1 MIKKYA
7 GLCVAFTLMGG
18 SMVAQSEAPGATR
31 IAKWKDDKKAPF
43 MMMFDDCCPT
53 HVTNVFPELQKRG
66 MTGTY
71 YIVKGKPE
79 RKARLDFWEKEAPG
93 DATVVFANHTVNHK
107 AFTDL
112 AQAEEEIAGCNELI
126 YQVSPGKNP
135 RLISYATPGGPKHE
149 VSEDQLR
156 EVFVRLHL
164 ILRPPFGGHG
174 GGIHFKT
181 ADDVLAAVDKAVSS
195 GQPEYVIFHG
205 MGGDWISF
213 PMPEFVAMLD
223 GLEKRRDALWITDH
237 ISVHKYETE
246 RNATQVEVAG
256 ASAGKIVLNVKN
268 TTDAAL
274 YDLPLTFVTKV
285 PPGWKFCTVTQNGQ
299 ARKVAVVDGEVAFD
313 VLPLN
318 GSIQLESVS

>member
-1 MIKKYA
+1 
-7 GLCVAFTLMGG
+7 VALSLMSGPLF
-18 SMVAQSEAPGATR
+18 AQNSAPGATR

-71 YIVKGKPE
+71 YIVNEKPE
-79 RKARLDFWEKEAPG
+79 RKARLEFWEKEAPG
-93 DATVVFANHTVNHK
+93 DPTVVFANHTVNHK
-107 AFTDL
+107 ALTDL
-112 AQAEEEIAGCNELI
+112 AQAEQEIAGCNELI
-126 YQVSPGKNP
+126 YRVSPGKNP

-149 VSEDQLR
+149 VSEEQLKD
-156 EVFVRLHL
+156 VFARQHL

-181 ADDVLAAVDKAVSS
+181 GDDVLAAIDKAVVS
-195 GQPEYVIFHG
+195 GQQEYVIFHG
-205 MGGDWISF
+205 VGGDWISF

-223 GLEKRRDALWITDH
+223 GLEKRRDELWITDH
-237 ISVHKYETE
+237 ISVHKYESE
-246 RNATQVEVAG
+246 RNATQVETAE
-256 ASAGKIVLNVKN
+256 ASPKKIILTVKN

-285 PPGWKFCTVTQNGQ
+285 PAGWKACTVTQDGK
-299 ARKVAVVDGEVAFD
+299 ATKVAVVNGEAKFEA
-313 VLPLN
+313 LPVN
-318 GSIQLESVS
+318 GSIQLEPVS